1 MSYHEFILVVNFSSI
16 IILVLLAMLLLI
28 ATRFRGES
36 GYAAAIIV
44 LPNIPVYIYN
54 MSRMLGW
61 HDITLFFFPISY
73 SVNTLLMP
81 LLWLFTRR
89 NFDLDP
95 RFKPVQLLHFLPAIV
110 CVVIVLS
117 IPMRKRMESILHEVT
132 GDDTWIGDF
141 NAAVI
146 TSQMIG
152 YFVAIFIY
160 LYRKKQYIKD
170 NWSDA
175 EYMQKEWIPKLMILF
190 AALFVTVMTCY
201 AIWPRTD
208 AWLIQILNVMAMSFL
223 VYSITYDKNDAQ
235 EQKDVYI
242 CDGNKSVVRIDS
254 YKWNSSS
261 SDWVYDGKTVME
273 NDNQGRTLVAISYSA
288 ADVAG
293 EKTEY
298 TYTGN
303 GYEKFSVT
311 SSSFEGGAWKAEAK
325 VDIEATFNK
334 DKYPVS
340 ILMTGTA
347 EGETFKM
354 KMEWSYD
361 KNVTKTS
368 SSIDFGGSWMLMSE
382 SKTEIVD
389 AGNPMISKN
398 YQKMYFPAET
408 SWEYSG
414 KTHDYFNGTTS
425 IAPVVEE
432 NELKL
437 HIYGDV
443 LEVQGTESGISIY
456 AITGGKMAES
466 KSNRID
472 ISRLPAG
479 IYLLN
484 TARGS
489 IKFIH
494 K

>member
-146 TSQMIG
+146 TSQMNG

-223 VYSITYDKNDAQ
+223 VYNFIAHPTVPYIQGTSRMLVKDETVGFQSIPDE
-235 EQKDVYI
+235 EQMRDICSQVKEYLETTNAFLRKDLSLSILSRETGIYQKLLSRSI
-242 CDGNKSVVRIDS
+242 N
-254 YKWNSSS
+254 
-261 SDWVYDGKTVME
+261 
-273 NDNQGRTLVAISYSA
+273 
-288 ADVAG
+288 
-293 EKTEY
+293 EY
-298 TYTGN
+298 LKQN
-303 GYEKFSVT
+303 F
-311 SSSFEGGAWKAEAK
+311 FELINEMRVGEAK
-325 VDIEATFNK
+325 RRLLLPENAGHTVDSLYEECGFRTRSTFFLAFK
-334 DKYPVS
+334 KV
-340 ILMTGTA
+340 
-347 EGETFKM
+347 EGL
-354 KMEWSYD
+354 S
-361 KNVTKTS
+361 
-368 SSIDFGGSWMLMSE
+368 
-382 SKTEIVD
+382 
-389 AGNPMISKN
+389 
-398 YQKMYFPAET
+398 PAQ
-408 SWEYSG
+408 W
-414 KTHDYFNGTTS
+414 
-425 IAPVVEE
+425 
-432 NELKL
+432 
-437 HIYGDV
+437 
-443 LEVQGTESGISIY
+443 
-456 AITGGKMAES
+456 
-466 KSNRID
+466 
-472 ISRLPAG
+472 
-479 IYLLN
+479 LN
-484 TARGS
+484 SVKKHTDQ
-489 IKFIH
+489 
-494 K
+494 

>member
-73 SVNTLLMP
+73 SVNMLLMP

-223 VYSITYDKNDAQ
+223 VYNFIAHPTVPYIQGTSRMLVKDETVGFQSIPDE
-235 EQKDVYI
+235 EQMRDICSQVKEYLETTNAFLRKDLSLSILSRETGIYQKLLSRSI
-242 CDGNKSVVRIDS
+242 N
-254 YKWNSSS
+254 
-261 SDWVYDGKTVME
+261 
-273 NDNQGRTLVAISYSA
+273 
-288 ADVAG
+288 
-293 EKTEY
+293 EY
-298 TYTGN
+298 LKQN
-303 GYEKFSVT
+303 F
-311 SSSFEGGAWKAEAK
+311 FELINEMRVGEAK
-325 VDIEATFNK
+325 RRLLLPENAGHTVDSLYEECGFRTRSTFFLAFK
-334 DKYPVS
+334 KV
-340 ILMTGTA
+340 
-347 EGETFKM
+347 EGL
-354 KMEWSYD
+354 S
-361 KNVTKTS
+361 
-368 SSIDFGGSWMLMSE
+368 
-382 SKTEIVD
+382 
-389 AGNPMISKN
+389 
-398 YQKMYFPAET
+398 PAQ
-408 SWEYSG
+408 W
-414 KTHDYFNGTTS
+414 
-425 IAPVVEE
+425 
-432 NELKL
+432 
-437 HIYGDV
+437 
-443 LEVQGTESGISIY
+443 
-456 AITGGKMAES
+456 
-466 KSNRID
+466 
-472 ISRLPAG
+472 
-479 IYLLN
+479 LN
-484 TARGS
+484 SVKKHTDQ
-489 IKFIH
+489 
-494 K
+494 

>member
-223 VYSITYDKNDAQ
+223 VYNFIAHPTVPYIQGTSRMLVKDETVGFQSIPDE
-235 EQKDVYI
+235 EQMRDIWFPSERVSG
-242 CDGNKSVVRIDS
+242 DNK
-254 YKWNSSS
+254 
-261 SDWVYDGKTVME
+261 
-273 NDNQGRTLVAISYSA
+273 
-288 ADVAG
+288 
-293 EKTEY
+293 
-298 TYTGN
+298 
-303 GYEKFSVT
+303 
-311 SSSFEGGAWKAEAK
+311 
-325 VDIEATFNK
+325 
-334 DKYPVS
+334 
-340 ILMTGTA
+340 
-347 EGETFKM
+347 
-354 KMEWSYD
+354 
-361 KNVTKTS
+361 
-368 SSIDFGGSWMLMSE
+368 
-382 SKTEIVD
+382 
-389 AGNPMISKN
+389 
-398 YQKMYFPAET
+398 YFPAKGPFLIHIIERDRYLPKIT
-408 SWEYSG
+408 FSVDQRILKTELLRAYQRDASG
-414 KTHDYFNGTTS
+414 GSQAKV
-425 IAPVVEE
+425 A
-432 NELKL
+432 
-437 HIYGDV
+437 
-443 LEVQGTESGISIY
+443 
-456 AITGGKMAES
+456 
-466 KSNRID
+466 
-472 ISRLPAG
+472 PAG
-479 IYLLN
+479 ECWSYG
-484 TARGS
+484 R
-489 IKFIH
+489 
-494 K
+494 

>member
-81 LLWLFTRR
+81 LLWLFIRR

-223 VYSITYDKNDAQ
+223 VYNFIAHPTVPYIQGTSRMLVKDETVGFQSIPDE
-235 EQKDVYI
+235 EQMRDICSQVKEYLETTNAFLRKDLSLSILSRETGIYQKLLSRSI
-242 CDGNKSVVRIDS
+242 N
-254 YKWNSSS
+254 
-261 SDWVYDGKTVME
+261 
-273 NDNQGRTLVAISYSA
+273 
-288 ADVAG
+288 
-293 EKTEY
+293 EY
-298 TYTGN
+298 LKQN
-303 GYEKFSVT
+303 F
-311 SSSFEGGAWKAEAK
+311 FELINEMRVGEAK
-325 VDIEATFNK
+325 RRLLLPENAGHTVDSLYEECGFRTRSTFFLAFK
-334 DKYPVS
+334 KV
-340 ILMTGTA
+340 
-347 EGETFKM
+347 EGL
-354 KMEWSYD
+354 S
-361 KNVTKTS
+361 
-368 SSIDFGGSWMLMSE
+368 
-382 SKTEIVD
+382 
-389 AGNPMISKN
+389 
-398 YQKMYFPAET
+398 PAQ
-408 SWEYSG
+408 W
-414 KTHDYFNGTTS
+414 
-425 IAPVVEE
+425 
-432 NELKL
+432 
-437 HIYGDV
+437 
-443 LEVQGTESGISIY
+443 
-456 AITGGKMAES
+456 
-466 KSNRID
+466 
-472 ISRLPAG
+472 
-479 IYLLN
+479 LN
-484 TARGS
+484 SVKKHTDQ
-489 IKFIH
+489 
-494 K
+494 

>member
-61 HDITLFFFPISY
+61 HDMTLFLFPISY

-223 VYSITYDKNDAQ
+223 VYNFIAHPTVPYIQGTSRMLVKDETVGFQSIPDE
-235 EQKDVYI
+235 EQMRDICSQVKEYLETTNAFLRKDLSLSILSRETGIYQKLLSRSI
-242 CDGNKSVVRIDS
+242 N
-254 YKWNSSS
+254 
-261 SDWVYDGKTVME
+261 
-273 NDNQGRTLVAISYSA
+273 
-288 ADVAG
+288 
-293 EKTEY
+293 EY
-298 TYTGN
+298 LKQN
-303 GYEKFSVT
+303 F
-311 SSSFEGGAWKAEAK
+311 FELINEMRVGEAK
-325 VDIEATFNK
+325 RRLLLPENAGHTVDSLYEECGFRTRSTFFLAFK
-334 DKYPVS
+334 KV
-340 ILMTGTA
+340 
-347 EGETFKM
+347 EGL
-354 KMEWSYD
+354 S
-361 KNVTKTS
+361 
-368 SSIDFGGSWMLMSE
+368 
-382 SKTEIVD
+382 
-389 AGNPMISKN
+389 
-398 YQKMYFPAET
+398 PAQ
-408 SWEYSG
+408 W
-414 KTHDYFNGTTS
+414 
-425 IAPVVEE
+425 
-432 NELKL
+432 
-437 HIYGDV
+437 
-443 LEVQGTESGISIY
+443 
-456 AITGGKMAES
+456 
-466 KSNRID
+466 
-472 ISRLPAG
+472 
-479 IYLLN
+479 LN
-484 TARGS
+484 SVKKHTDQ
-489 IKFIH
+489 
-494 K
+494 

>member
-95 RFKPVQLLHFLPAIV
+95 RFKPVQLLRFLPASV

-223 VYSITYDKNDAQ
+223 VYNFIAHPTVPYIQGTSRMLVKDETVGFQSIPDE
-235 EQKDVYI
+235 EQMRDICSQVKEYLETTNAFLRKDLSLSILSRETGIYQKLLSRSI
-242 CDGNKSVVRIDS
+242 N
-254 YKWNSSS
+254 
-261 SDWVYDGKTVME
+261 
-273 NDNQGRTLVAISYSA
+273 
-288 ADVAG
+288 
-293 EKTEY
+293 EY
-298 TYTGN
+298 LKQN
-303 GYEKFSVT
+303 F
-311 SSSFEGGAWKAEAK
+311 FELINEMRVGEAK
-325 VDIEATFNK
+325 RRLLLPENAGHTVDSLYEECGFRTRSTFFLAFK
-334 DKYPVS
+334 KV
-340 ILMTGTA
+340 
-347 EGETFKM
+347 EGL
-354 KMEWSYD
+354 S
-361 KNVTKTS
+361 
-368 SSIDFGGSWMLMSE
+368 
-382 SKTEIVD
+382 
-389 AGNPMISKN
+389 
-398 YQKMYFPAET
+398 PAQ
-408 SWEYSG
+408 W
-414 KTHDYFNGTTS
+414 
-425 IAPVVEE
+425 
-432 NELKL
+432 
-437 HIYGDV
+437 
-443 LEVQGTESGISIY
+443 
-456 AITGGKMAES
+456 
-466 KSNRID
+466 
-472 ISRLPAG
+472 
-479 IYLLN
+479 LN
-484 TARGS
+484 SVKKHTDQ
-489 IKFIH
+489 
-494 K
+494 

>member
-175 EYMQKEWIPKLMILF
+175 EYMQREWIPRLMILF
-190 AALFVTVMTCY
+190 AALFVTVMICY

-223 VYSITYDKNDAQ
+223 VYNFIAHPTVPYIQGTSRMLVKDETVGFQSIPDE
-235 EQKDVYI
+235 EQMRDICSQVKEYLETTNAFLRKDLSLSI
-242 CDGNKSVVRIDS
+242 LSRETG
-254 YKWNSSS
+254 
-261 SDWVYDGKTVME
+261 
-273 NDNQGRTLVAISYSA
+273 ISQKLLSRSI
-288 ADVAG
+288 
-293 EKTEY
+293 
-298 TYTGN
+298 N
-303 GYEKFSVT
+303 GYLKQNF
-311 SSSFEGGAWKAEAK
+311 FELINEMRVGEAK
-325 VDIEATFNK
+325 RRLLLPENAGHTVDSLYEECGFRTRSTFFLAFK
-334 DKYPVS
+334 KV
-340 ILMTGTA
+340 
-347 EGETFKM
+347 EGL
-354 KMEWSYD
+354 S
-361 KNVTKTS
+361 
-368 SSIDFGGSWMLMSE
+368 
-382 SKTEIVD
+382 
-389 AGNPMISKN
+389 
-398 YQKMYFPAET
+398 PAQ
-408 SWEYSG
+408 W
-414 KTHDYFNGTTS
+414 
-425 IAPVVEE
+425 
-432 NELKL
+432 
-437 HIYGDV
+437 
-443 LEVQGTESGISIY
+443 
-456 AITGGKMAES
+456 
-466 KSNRID
+466 
-472 ISRLPAG
+472 
-479 IYLLN
+479 LN
-484 TARGS
+484 SVKKHTDQ
-489 IKFIH
+489 
-494 K
+494 

>member
-54 MSRMLGW
+54 MTRMLGW
-61 HDITLFFFPISY
+61 HDITLFFFLISY

-223 VYSITYDKNDAQ
+223 VYNFIAHPTVPYIQGTSRMLVKDETVGFQSIPDE
-235 EQKDVYI
+235 EQMRDICSQVKEYLETTNAFLRKDLSLSILSRETGIYQKLLSRSI
-242 CDGNKSVVRIDS
+242 N
-254 YKWNSSS
+254 
-261 SDWVYDGKTVME
+261 
-273 NDNQGRTLVAISYSA
+273 
-288 ADVAG
+288 
-293 EKTEY
+293 EY
-298 TYTGN
+298 LKQN
-303 GYEKFSVT
+303 F
-311 SSSFEGGAWKAEAK
+311 FELINEMRVGEAK
-325 VDIEATFNK
+325 RRLLLPENAGHTVDSLYEECGFRTRSTFFLAFK
-334 DKYPVS
+334 KV
-340 ILMTGTA
+340 
-347 EGETFKM
+347 EGL
-354 KMEWSYD
+354 S
-361 KNVTKTS
+361 
-368 SSIDFGGSWMLMSE
+368 
-382 SKTEIVD
+382 
-389 AGNPMISKN
+389 
-398 YQKMYFPAET
+398 PAQ
-408 SWEYSG
+408 W
-414 KTHDYFNGTTS
+414 
-425 IAPVVEE
+425 
-432 NELKL
+432 
-437 HIYGDV
+437 
-443 LEVQGTESGISIY
+443 
-456 AITGGKMAES
+456 
-466 KSNRID
+466 
-472 ISRLPAG
+472 
-479 IYLLN
+479 LN
-484 TARGS
+484 SVKKHTDQ
-489 IKFIH
+489 
-494 K
+494 

>member
-61 HDITLFFFPISY
+61 HDITLSFFPISY

-223 VYSITYDKNDAQ
+223 VYNFIAHPTVPYIQGTSRMLVKDETVGFQSIPDE
-235 EQKDVYI
+235 EQMRDICSQVKEYLETTNAFLRKDLSLSILSRETGIYQKLLSRSI
-242 CDGNKSVVRIDS
+242 N
-254 YKWNSSS
+254 
-261 SDWVYDGKTVME
+261 
-273 NDNQGRTLVAISYSA
+273 
-288 ADVAG
+288 
-293 EKTEY
+293 EY
-298 TYTGN
+298 LKQN
-303 GYEKFSVT
+303 F
-311 SSSFEGGAWKAEAK
+311 FELINEMRVGEAK
-325 VDIEATFNK
+325 RRLLLPENAGHTVDSLYEECGFRTRSTFFLAFK
-334 DKYPVS
+334 KV
-340 ILMTGTA
+340 
-347 EGETFKM
+347 EGL
-354 KMEWSYD
+354 S
-361 KNVTKTS
+361 
-368 SSIDFGGSWMLMSE
+368 
-382 SKTEIVD
+382 
-389 AGNPMISKN
+389 
-398 YQKMYFPAET
+398 PAQ
-408 SWEYSG
+408 W
-414 KTHDYFNGTTS
+414 
-425 IAPVVEE
+425 
-432 NELKL
+432 
-437 HIYGDV
+437 
-443 LEVQGTESGISIY
+443 
-456 AITGGKMAES
+456 
-466 KSNRID
+466 
-472 ISRLPAG
+472 
-479 IYLLN
+479 LN
-484 TARGS
+484 SVKKHTDQ
-489 IKFIH
+489 
-494 K
+494 

>member
-223 VYSITYDKNDAQ
+223 VYNFIAHPTVPYIQGTSRMLVKDETVGFQSIPDE
-235 EQKDVYI
+235 EQMRDICSQVKEYLETTNAFLRKDLSLSILSRETGIYQKLLSRSI
-242 CDGNKSVVRIDS
+242 NEYLKQNFFELINEMRVR
-254 YKWNSSS
+254 
-261 SDWVYDGKTVME
+261 
-273 NDNQGRTLVAISYSA
+273 
-288 ADVAG
+288 
-293 EKTEY
+293 
-298 TYTGN
+298 
-303 GYEKFSVT
+303 
-311 SSSFEGGAWKAEAK
+311 EAK
-325 VDIEATFNK
+325 RRLLLPENAGHTVDSLYEECGFRTRSTFFLAFK
-334 DKYPVS
+334 KV
-340 ILMTGTA
+340 
-347 EGETFKM
+347 EGL
-354 KMEWSYD
+354 S
-361 KNVTKTS
+361 
-368 SSIDFGGSWMLMSE
+368 
-382 SKTEIVD
+382 
-389 AGNPMISKN
+389 
-398 YQKMYFPAET
+398 PAQ
-408 SWEYSG
+408 W
-414 KTHDYFNGTTS
+414 
-425 IAPVVEE
+425 
-432 NELKL
+432 
-437 HIYGDV
+437 
-443 LEVQGTESGISIY
+443 
-456 AITGGKMAES
+456 
-466 KSNRID
+466 
-472 ISRLPAG
+472 
-479 IYLLN
+479 LN
-484 TARGS
+484 SVKKHTDQ
-489 IKFIH
+489 
-494 K
+494 

>member
-208 AWLIQILNVMAMSFL
+208 AWFIQILNVMAMSFL
-223 VYSITYDKNDAQ
+223 VYNFIAHPTVPYIQGTSRMLVKDETVGFQSIPDE
-235 EQKDVYI
+235 EQMRDICSQVKEYLETTNAFLRKDLSLSILSRETGIYQKLLSRSI
-242 CDGNKSVVRIDS
+242 N
-254 YKWNSSS
+254 
-261 SDWVYDGKTVME
+261 
-273 NDNQGRTLVAISYSA
+273 
-288 ADVAG
+288 
-293 EKTEY
+293 EY
-298 TYTGN
+298 LKQN
-303 GYEKFSVT
+303 F
-311 SSSFEGGAWKAEAK
+311 FELINEMRVGEAK
-325 VDIEATFNK
+325 RRLLLPENAGHTVDSLYEECGFRTRSTFFLAFK
-334 DKYPVS
+334 KV
-340 ILMTGTA
+340 
-347 EGETFKM
+347 EGL
-354 KMEWSYD
+354 S
-361 KNVTKTS
+361 
-368 SSIDFGGSWMLMSE
+368 
-382 SKTEIVD
+382 
-389 AGNPMISKN
+389 
-398 YQKMYFPAET
+398 PAQ
-408 SWEYSG
+408 W
-414 KTHDYFNGTTS
+414 
-425 IAPVVEE
+425 
-432 NELKL
+432 
-437 HIYGDV
+437 
-443 LEVQGTESGISIY
+443 
-456 AITGGKMAES
+456 
-466 KSNRID
+466 
-472 ISRLPAG
+472 
-479 IYLLN
+479 LN
-484 TARGS
+484 SVKKHTDQ
-489 IKFIH
+489 
-494 K
+494 

>member
-223 VYSITYDKNDAQ
+223 VYNFIAHPTVPYIQGTSRMLVKDETVGFQSIPDE
-235 EQKDVYI
+235 EQMRDICSQVKEYLETTNAFLRKDLSLSILSRETGIYQKLLSWSI
-242 CDGNKSVVRIDS
+242 N
-254 YKWNSSS
+254 
-261 SDWVYDGKTVME
+261 
-273 NDNQGRTLVAISYSA
+273 
-288 ADVAG
+288 
-293 EKTEY
+293 EY
-298 TYTGN
+298 LKQN
-303 GYEKFSVT
+303 F
-311 SSSFEGGAWKAEAK
+311 FELINEMRVGEAK
-325 VDIEATFNK
+325 RRLLLPENAGHTVDSLYEECGFRTRSTFFLAFK
-334 DKYPVS
+334 KV
-340 ILMTGTA
+340 
-347 EGETFKM
+347 EGL
-354 KMEWSYD
+354 S
-361 KNVTKTS
+361 
-368 SSIDFGGSWMLMSE
+368 
-382 SKTEIVD
+382 
-389 AGNPMISKN
+389 
-398 YQKMYFPAET
+398 PAQ
-408 SWEYSG
+408 W
-414 KTHDYFNGTTS
+414 
-425 IAPVVEE
+425 
-432 NELKL
+432 
-437 HIYGDV
+437 
-443 LEVQGTESGISIY
+443 
-456 AITGGKMAES
+456 
-466 KSNRID
+466 
-472 ISRLPAG
+472 
-479 IYLLN
+479 LN
-484 TARGS
+484 SVKKHTDQ
-489 IKFIH
+489 
-494 K
+494 

>member
-190 AALFVTVMTCY
+190 AALFVTVMTSY

-223 VYSITYDKNDAQ
+223 VYNFIAHPTVPYIQGTSRMLVKDETVGFQSIPDE
-235 EQKDVYI
+235 EQMRDICSQVKEYLETTNAFLRKDLSLSILSRETGIYQKLLSRSI
-242 CDGNKSVVRIDS
+242 N
-254 YKWNSSS
+254 
-261 SDWVYDGKTVME
+261 
-273 NDNQGRTLVAISYSA
+273 
-288 ADVAG
+288 
-293 EKTEY
+293 EY
-298 TYTGN
+298 LKQN
-303 GYEKFSVT
+303 F
-311 SSSFEGGAWKAEAK
+311 FELINEMRVGEAK
-325 VDIEATFNK
+325 RRLLLPENAGHTVDSLYEECGFRTRSTFFLAFK
-334 DKYPVS
+334 KV
-340 ILMTGTA
+340 
-347 EGETFKM
+347 EGL
-354 KMEWSYD
+354 S
-361 KNVTKTS
+361 
-368 SSIDFGGSWMLMSE
+368 
-382 SKTEIVD
+382 
-389 AGNPMISKN
+389 
-398 YQKMYFPAET
+398 PAQ
-408 SWEYSG
+408 W
-414 KTHDYFNGTTS
+414 
-425 IAPVVEE
+425 
-432 NELKL
+432 
-437 HIYGDV
+437 
-443 LEVQGTESGISIY
+443 
-456 AITGGKMAES
+456 
-466 KSNRID
+466 
-472 ISRLPAG
+472 
-479 IYLLN
+479 LN
-484 TARGS
+484 SVKKHTDQ
-489 IKFIH
+489 
-494 K
+494 

>member
-175 EYMQKEWIPKLMILF
+175 EYMQREWIPRLMILF
-190 AALFVTVMTCY
+190 AALFVTVMICY

-208 AWLIQILNVMAMSFL
+208 AWLIQILNVVAMSFL
-223 VYSITYDKNDAQ
+223 VYNSIAHPTVPYIQGTSRMLVKDETVGFQSIPDE
-235 EQKDVYI
+235 EQMRDICSQVKEYLETTNAFLRKDLSLSI
-242 CDGNKSVVRIDS
+242 LSRETG
-254 YKWNSSS
+254 
-261 SDWVYDGKTVME
+261 
-273 NDNQGRTLVAISYSA
+273 ISQKLLSRSI
-288 ADVAG
+288 
-293 EKTEY
+293 
-298 TYTGN
+298 N
-303 GYEKFSVT
+303 GYLKQNF
-311 SSSFEGGAWKAEAK
+311 FELINEMRVGEAK
-325 VDIEATFNK
+325 RRLLLPENAGHTVDSLYEECGFRTRSTFFLAFK
-334 DKYPVS
+334 KV
-340 ILMTGTA
+340 
-347 EGETFKM
+347 EGL
-354 KMEWSYD
+354 S
-361 KNVTKTS
+361 
-368 SSIDFGGSWMLMSE
+368 
-382 SKTEIVD
+382 
-389 AGNPMISKN
+389 
-398 YQKMYFPAET
+398 PAQ
-408 SWEYSG
+408 W
-414 KTHDYFNGTTS
+414 
-425 IAPVVEE
+425 
-432 NELKL
+432 
-437 HIYGDV
+437 
-443 LEVQGTESGISIY
+443 
-456 AITGGKMAES
+456 
-466 KSNRID
+466 
-472 ISRLPAG
+472 
-479 IYLLN
+479 LN
-484 TARGS
+484 SVKKHTDQ
-489 IKFIH
+489 
-494 K
+494 

>member
-95 RFKPVQLLHFLPAIV
+95 RFKPVQLFHFLPAIV

-223 VYSITYDKNDAQ
+223 VYNFIAHPTVPYIQGTSRMLVKDETVGFQSIPDE
-235 EQKDVYI
+235 EQMRDICSQVKEYLETTNAFLRKDLSLSILSRETGIYQKLLSRSI
-242 CDGNKSVVRIDS
+242 N
-254 YKWNSSS
+254 
-261 SDWVYDGKTVME
+261 
-273 NDNQGRTLVAISYSA
+273 
-288 ADVAG
+288 
-293 EKTEY
+293 EY
-298 TYTGN
+298 LKQN
-303 GYEKFSVT
+303 F
-311 SSSFEGGAWKAEAK
+311 FELINEMRVGEAK
-325 VDIEATFNK
+325 RRLLLPENAGHTVDSLYEECGFRTRSTFFLAFK
-334 DKYPVS
+334 KV
-340 ILMTGTA
+340 
-347 EGETFKM
+347 EGL
-354 KMEWSYD
+354 S
-361 KNVTKTS
+361 
-368 SSIDFGGSWMLMSE
+368 
-382 SKTEIVD
+382 
-389 AGNPMISKN
+389 
-398 YQKMYFPAET
+398 PAQ
-408 SWEYSG
+408 W
-414 KTHDYFNGTTS
+414 
-425 IAPVVEE
+425 
-432 NELKL
+432 
-437 HIYGDV
+437 
-443 LEVQGTESGISIY
+443 
-456 AITGGKMAES
+456 
-466 KSNRID
+466 
-472 ISRLPAG
+472 
-479 IYLLN
+479 LN
-484 TARGS
+484 SVKKHTDQ
-489 IKFIH
+489 
-494 K
+494 

>member
-223 VYSITYDKNDAQ
+223 VYNFIAHPTVPYIQGTSRMLVKDETVGFQSIPDE
-235 EQKDVYI
+235 EQMRDICSQVKEYLETTNAFLRKDLSLSILSRETGIYQKLLSRSI
-242 CDGNKSVVRIDS
+242 N
-254 YKWNSSS
+254 
-261 SDWVYDGKTVME
+261 
-273 NDNQGRTLVAISYSA
+273 
-288 ADVAG
+288 
-293 EKTEY
+293 EY
-298 TYTGN
+298 LKQN
-303 GYEKFSVT
+303 F
-311 SSSFEGGAWKAEAK
+311 FELINEMRVGEAK
-325 VDIEATFNK
+325 RRLLLPENAGHTVDSLYEECGFRTRSTFFLAFKKVEGLSPAQWLNSAK
-334 DKYPVS
+334 KHPDQYTQQLKRVHKLFPGL
-340 ILMTGTA
+340 ILLL
-347 EGETFKM
+347 
-354 KMEWSYD
+354 Y
-361 KNVTKTS
+361 
-368 SSIDFGGSWMLMSE
+368 LCR
-382 SKTEIVD
+382 
-389 AGNPMISKN
+389 
-398 YQKMYFPAET
+398 YRQ
-408 SWEYSG
+408 
-414 KTHDYFNGTTS
+414 
-425 IAPVVEE
+425 IA
-432 NELKL
+432 
-437 HIYGDV
+437 
-443 LEVQGTESGISIY
+443 
-456 AITGGKMAES
+456 
-466 KSNRID
+466 D
-472 ISRLPAG
+472 IFR
-479 IYLLN
+479 
-484 TARGS
+484 
-489 IKFIH
+489 H
-494 K
+494 

>member
-223 VYSITYDKNDAQ
+223 VYNFIAHPTVPYIQGTSRMFVKDETVGFQSIPDE
-235 EQKDVYI
+235 EQMRDICSQVKEYLETTNAFLRKDLSLSILSRETGIYQKLLSRSI
-242 CDGNKSVVRIDS
+242 N
-254 YKWNSSS
+254 
-261 SDWVYDGKTVME
+261 
-273 NDNQGRTLVAISYSA
+273 
-288 ADVAG
+288 
-293 EKTEY
+293 EY
-298 TYTGN
+298 LKQN
-303 GYEKFSVT
+303 F
-311 SSSFEGGAWKAEAK
+311 FELINEMRVGEAK
-325 VDIEATFNK
+325 RRLLLPENAGHTVDSLYEECGFRTRSTFFLAFK
-334 DKYPVS
+334 KV
-340 ILMTGTA
+340 
-347 EGETFKM
+347 EGL
-354 KMEWSYD
+354 S
-361 KNVTKTS
+361 
-368 SSIDFGGSWMLMSE
+368 
-382 SKTEIVD
+382 
-389 AGNPMISKN
+389 
-398 YQKMYFPAET
+398 PAQ
-408 SWEYSG
+408 W
-414 KTHDYFNGTTS
+414 
-425 IAPVVEE
+425 
-432 NELKL
+432 
-437 HIYGDV
+437 
-443 LEVQGTESGISIY
+443 
-456 AITGGKMAES
+456 
-466 KSNRID
+466 
-472 ISRLPAG
+472 
-479 IYLLN
+479 LN
-484 TARGS
+484 SVKKHTDQ
-489 IKFIH
+489 
-494 K
+494 

>member
-170 NWSDA
+170 NWSAA
-175 EYMQKEWIPKLMILF
+175 ECMKKEWIPNLMILF

-223 VYSITYDKNDAQ
+223 VYNFIAHPTVPYIQGTSRMLVKDETVGFQSIPDE
-235 EQKDVYI
+235 EQMRDICSQVKEYLETTNAFLRKDLSLSILSRETGIYQKLLSRSI
-242 CDGNKSVVRIDS
+242 N
-254 YKWNSSS
+254 
-261 SDWVYDGKTVME
+261 
-273 NDNQGRTLVAISYSA
+273 
-288 ADVAG
+288 
-293 EKTEY
+293 EY
-298 TYTGN
+298 LKQN
-303 GYEKFSVT
+303 F
-311 SSSFEGGAWKAEAK
+311 FELINEMRVGEAK
-325 VDIEATFNK
+325 RRLLLPENAGHTVDSLYEECGFRTRSTFFLAFK
-334 DKYPVS
+334 KV
-340 ILMTGTA
+340 
-347 EGETFKM
+347 EGL
-354 KMEWSYD
+354 S
-361 KNVTKTS
+361 
-368 SSIDFGGSWMLMSE
+368 
-382 SKTEIVD
+382 
-389 AGNPMISKN
+389 
-398 YQKMYFPAET
+398 PAQ
-408 SWEYSG
+408 W
-414 KTHDYFNGTTS
+414 
-425 IAPVVEE
+425 
-432 NELKL
+432 
-437 HIYGDV
+437 
-443 LEVQGTESGISIY
+443 
-456 AITGGKMAES
+456 
-466 KSNRID
+466 
-472 ISRLPAG
+472 
-479 IYLLN
+479 LN
-484 TARGS
+484 SVKKHTDQ
-489 IKFIH
+489 
-494 K
+494 

>member
-61 HDITLFFFPISY
+61 HDITLFFFPISF

-89 NFDLDP
+89 NFDLAP

-170 NWSDA
+170 NWSDT

-223 VYSITYDKNDAQ
+223 VYNFIAHPTVPYIQGTSRMLVKDETVGFQSIPDEEQMRDIWFPSERVSGDNKCFPAKGPFLIHIIERDRYLPKITFSVEQRILKTELLRAYQRDASGGSQ
-235 EQKDVYI
+235 AK
-242 CDGNKSVVRIDS
+242 
-254 YKWNSSS
+254 
-261 SDWVYDGKTVME
+261 
-273 NDNQGRTLVAISYSA
+273 VAP
-288 ADVAG
+288 AG
-293 EKTEY
+293 EC
-298 TYTGN
+298 
-303 GYEKFSVT
+303 
-311 SSSFEGGAWKAEAK
+311 
-325 VDIEATFNK
+325 
-334 DKYPVS
+334 
-340 ILMTGTA
+340 
-347 EGETFKM
+347 
-354 KMEWSYD
+354 WSY
-361 KNVTKTS
+361 
-368 SSIDFGGSWMLMSE
+368 G
-382 SKTEIVD
+382 
-389 AGNPMISKN
+389 
-398 YQKMYFPAET
+398 
-408 SWEYSG
+408 
-414 KTHDYFNGTTS
+414 
-425 IAPVVEE
+425 
-432 NELKL
+432 
-437 HIYGDV
+437 
-443 LEVQGTESGISIY
+443 
-456 AITGGKMAES
+456 
-466 KSNRID
+466 R
-472 ISRLPAG
+472 
-479 IYLLN
+479 
-484 TARGS
+484 
-489 IKFIH
+489 
-494 K
+494 